1 MADSEYIYQPKPDSL
16 NYQSLIA
23 KIEQGNIKI
32 PQFQRKF
39 VWNIDETAGL
49 LDSILKGYPI
59 GSFIIW
65 KTNERLRSVR
75 NIGGMTFP
83 DTPAGEMVQYVL
95 DGQQRMTSLYVALK
109 GAKLI
114 NEQGKEVN
122 YGEIYIDLSAKTD
135 EQIVVTDTSGH
146 NSKNLISIVSLLNS
160 GYKVYQQYPDYGE
173 KIDKYRISFQTY
185 QFATIEVENAPIDIA
200 TEIFTRINVGGKS
213 LTLFEIMAAKTYD
226 EKLKFD
232 LSEKYDGIV
241 EKLSAIGYET
251 ISNSTVLQSVSVC
264 LMKDCTKK
272 QILKLDKDSF
282 IEKWDSV
289 ISAFESAVDYFRTF
303 YRIPVSQLLP
313 YDSLLV
319 PFTYF
324 FYNHKDK
331 PIGEQ
336 QKLLQDYFW
345 RCIINQ
351 RFSSASESKLTQDI
365 ERIDLILNGEHPIY
379 EEGVNISPDNIKTKG
394 YFTVGS
400 AYIKGLLCILAYQ
413 QPKSF
418 VDNSLVT
425 IDNSW
430 LKMATSK
437 NYHHFFPKAYMKKN
451 QSNIPEGLVN
461 HIANITIVDDFL
473 NKRSIRDRA
482 PSKYIDDYKRTNP
495 DLVVTLQT
503 HLINDLKSFGI
514 NDNDYL
520 KFFDQRLK
528 AFSEELKKRLILS
541 ENDKG

>member
-1 MADSEYIYQPKPDSL
+1 MADSEYIYQPKPNSL
-16 NYQSLIA
+16 NYQNLIA
-23 KIEQGNIKI
+23 RIEQGNIKI

-39 VWNIDETAGL
+39 VWDIDETAGL

-451 QSNIPEGLVN
+451 QSNILEGLVN